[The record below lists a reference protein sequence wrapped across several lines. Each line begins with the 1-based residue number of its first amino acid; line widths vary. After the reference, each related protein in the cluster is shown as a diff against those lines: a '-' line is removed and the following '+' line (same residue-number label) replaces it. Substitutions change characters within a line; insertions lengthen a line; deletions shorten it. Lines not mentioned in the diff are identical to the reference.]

1 MWQFSASNSPA
12 MKTTLPSFAFARW
25 LALAAGAFLALTF
38 ARAAEPAAKV
48 VLDPTV
54 PLHVFVDIPGAIRP
68 GSLSPWSDEDF
79 SRVLGGYVKTEFKKA
94 GYTGE
99 VIVHQRWAELPK
111 EGQRLEAQVS
121 RWNRDRIR
129 GIECTLTGEL
139 TTADGRS
146 ESSGVVSETQ
156 LEWSHNPHGAADA
169 LEEVARHSM
178 RTLYERFTVPVKK

>member
-1 MWQFSASNSPA
+1 

-25 LALAAGAFLALTF
+25 LALAAGAFLALSF
-38 ARAAEPAAKV
+38 ARAADPATKV
-48 VLDPTV
+48 VLDPAL

-111 EGQRLEAQVS
+111 EGQRLEVRVN
-121 RWNRDRIR
+121 RWDADRLR
-129 GIECTLTGEL
+129 GAECTLTGEL
-139 TTADGRS
+139 TAADGRS
-146 ESSGVVSETQ
+146 EGSGIVSETQ
-156 LEWSHNPHGAADA
+156 LEWSRNSHGVADA
-169 LEEVARHSM
+169 LEGVARHSM
-178 RTLYERFTVPVKK
+178 RTLYKRMAVPAARK